1 MPGSWGLAGDVYA
14 EAEANYYYDGEEL
27 ERKLIDIRY
36 KDYPIQQ
43 KIKHL
48 ELDHKYGK
56 VSGYEKDL
64 KLLEIE
70 DNETPQNIAKVK
82 FTHKKISEY
91 EYDKIVAENDVY
103 EDEIDK
109 EIALLKVDHK
119 HKKIKTKEFE
129 KKLATF
135 NNEPWIGILNDEYKA
150 ENGVSGFLV
159 EMDWNDQFIEM
170 LRVNGYTGIS
180 DEHIVEQWFVDVNN
194 SVATDENIAVLPL
207 RQRMRDN
214 GII

>member
-1 MPGSWGLAGDVYA
+1 
-14 EAEANYYYDGEEL
+14 
-27 ERKLIDIRY
+27 
-36 KDYPIQQ
+36 
-43 KIKHL
+43 
-48 ELDHKYGK
+48 
-56 VSGYEKDL
+56 
-64 KLLEIE
+64 
-70 DNETPQNIAKVK
+70 
-82 FTHKKISEY
+82 
-91 EYDKIVAENDVY
+91 
-103 EDEIDK
+103 
-109 EIALLKVDHK
+109 
-119 HKKIKTKEFE
+119 
-129 KKLATF
+129 LATF